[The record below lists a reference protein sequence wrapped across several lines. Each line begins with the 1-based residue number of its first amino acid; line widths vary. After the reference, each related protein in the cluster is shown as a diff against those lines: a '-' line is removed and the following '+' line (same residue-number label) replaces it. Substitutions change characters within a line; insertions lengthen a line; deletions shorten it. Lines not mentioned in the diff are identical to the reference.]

1 MKKMKSVPVNEEIYN
16 YILDRF
22 VPEDKIADE
31 IISRTEKLDI
41 PLIQISPD
49 QGRFLYLLTK
59 IINAEYALEIG
70 TLAGFSGYHIA
81 SGLADGGKLT
91 TIEISKKHGDL
102 AAEYFKKAG
111 LENKTEVIISPA
123 LDQLEK
129 LVNENRKYDLIFIDA
144 DKINYIEYFEYAV
157 KLSHSGTVII
167 FDNMIKD
174 GRVTGDAGD
183 DEDLRAI
190 QMTNDL
196 LSKDERVES
205 FLLVIGDGFTISRV
219 R

>member
-1 MKKMKSVPVNEEIYN
+1 MKSVPVNEEIYN